1 MMQVTPGFGAS
12 VATEL
17 KGNAHHQRV
26 ITHGDLVR
34 SQVIPAVSA
43 VTYSDGQC
51 IGGELTFA
59 GVARLAGDVAL
70 VESIEIVLRNLAVP
84 ADLDVVLYPDNLA
97 DTPINGEPFKLADA
111 EVQTIQGIVRV
122 PASAFMNVDGK
133 YFAAVV
139 PATPLL
145 IEAASGVSSIRGVV
159 VARGSIELPSAE
171 GIIISLVTR
180 RS

>member
-1 MMQVTPGFGAS
+1 MQVTPGFGAS

-17 KGNAHHQRV
+17 KSNAHHQRV

-70 VESIEIVLRNLAVP
+70 VESVEIVLRNLAVP
-84 ADLDVVLYPDNLA
+84 ADLDVILYPDNLA
-97 DTPINGEPFKLADA
+97 DTPVNGEMFTLADA
-111 EVQTIQGIVRV
+111 EVQAIQGIVRI
-122 PASAFMNVDGK
+122 PASAFTSVDGK
-133 YFAAVV
+133 HFAAVA

-159 VARGSIELPSAE
+159 VARGAVELPNSG
-171 GIIISLVTR
+171 GIIISLVAR